1 MNGLRTRSF
10 EILNNWGKPVFGL
23 IFWGSVGGAL
33 LHTIF
38 PEISLTTTRAISGLL
53 GLAAGLRA
61 KKRVQGWI

>member
-1 MNGLRTRSF
+1 MKALLTRCF

-23 IFWGSVGGAL
+23 VFWGSVGGAL

-38 PEISLTTTRAISGLL
+38 PELSLTTTRTISGLL

-61 KKRVQGWI
+61 KKVQGWI